1 MTGVF
6 QDASVFLFDKKIA
19 EKLHKPRRRELVT
32 DILRNE
38 IKHLTRL
45 KHPKIL
51 KVLHPAE
58 ECQ

>member
-1 MTGVF
+1 M
-6 QDASVFLFDKKIA
+6 FDKKIA
-19 EKLHKPRRRELVT
+19 EKLHKPRRREHVT
-32 DILRNE
+32 EILRNE

-51 KVLHPAE
+51 KVVHQAE